1 MARANDNV
9 GPALRLGSMV
19 LGNPSV
25 ENFNGDLIP
34 VQMVNADPICKNI
47 TSFVGASSLF
57 FEAYDRYIGAGLELN
72 RNFLNSASILHT
84 EAFDEVRSVASVFG
98 QMAVFPSRLRLV
110 EVHFQNQRSA
120 EQALEDP
127 ISGWTAQQTYEYLSD
142 CLGDEMARLCQQNNV
157 NGRIL
162 LQCVRTRAAGSSS
175 AITRKFMNPRDQDG
189 MGFSE
194 YQYEVMVEFLKEK
207 GSVGGDFKP
216 VPKPALHNALD
227 GQAMINA
234 IEGLLAVVRTG
245 GEKLGEIC
253 KALFQATEQNAEV
266 AGFVN
271 GIYDDINE
279 LNQERTG
286 KLESINEDERIIEE
300 KRQMLP
306 NLRSLLAAAQSQV
319 ASFTALS
326 QMAGRD
332 DEQLRE
338 TLRNQIE
345 SARVRSEAPPV
356 RIEHRRGWWIFEQ
369 VDVEY
374 NYVEKNAAREQLE
387 RLTQNLRDLSSR
399 KAEKLAEWARLCSSE
414 RANEAAN
421 IQEITNVESLIANH
435 EARIN
440 TKRSEIKAIDQSI
453 EAKNQELCSRIEG
466 MTNLSQERI
475 ASLLRAVKAEQE
487 FSAAARSFT
496 AVQAGRTSFLFVLLA
511 LR

>member
-245 GEKLGEIC
+245 GKKLGEIC
-253 KALFQATEQNAEV
+253 NALFQATEQNAEV

-271 GIYDDINE
+271 GIYDDINK
-279 LNQERTG
+279 LNQERTA
-286 KLESINEDERIIEE
+286 KLESINERIIEE
-300 KRQMLP
+300 KRQLLP

-345 SARVRSEAPPV
+345 SA
-356 RIEHRRGWWIFEQ
+356 Q
-369 VDVEY
+369 
-374 NYVEKNAAREQLE
+374 K
-387 RLTQNLRDLSSR
+387 
-399 KAEKLAEWARLCSSE
+399 
-414 RANEAAN
+414 
-421 IQEITNVESLIANH
+421 
-435 EARIN
+435 
-440 TKRSEIKAIDQSI
+440 
-453 EAKNQELCSRIEG
+453 
-466 MTNLSQERI
+466 
-475 ASLLRAVKAEQE
+475 
-487 FSAAARSFT
+487 
-496 AVQAGRTSFLFVLLA
+496 
-511 LR
+511 